1 MLRKIRRILAAICFL
16 LITLLFV
23 DFTGVLHLWFG
34 WLAKIQ
40 FLPAVLAL
48 NAGVI
53 LFLVLLTLVG
63 GRIYCSVICPLGV
76 FQDIVARIG
85 KGKKKM
91 PYTYS
96 KPKSWLRYVMLILL
110 VVAFIAGI
118 HAFVALLDPYG
129 IYGRMANNVFQ
140 PVWIWGNNLLAA
152 IAERMDSYAF
162 YRTDV

>member
-85 KGKKKM
+85 KGKKKCLT
-91 PYTYS
+91 PIPS
-96 KPKSWLRYVMLILL
+96 PR
-110 VVAFIAGI
+110 AGCGMSCL
-118 HAFVALLDPYG
+118 FC
-129 IYGRMANNVFQ
+129 
-140 PVWIWGNNLLAA
+140 W
-152 IAERMDSYAF
+152 
-162 YRTDV
+162 

>member
-1 MLRKIRRILAAICFL
+1 MLREIRRILAAICFL

-23 DFTGVLHLWFG
+23 DFTGILHLWFG

-85 KGKKKM
+85 KGKKKNA
-91 PYTYS
+91 
-96 KPKSWLRYVMLILL
+96 LHLFQAQELAAVC
-110 VVAFIAGI
+110 
-118 HAFVALLDPYG
+118 HAHPV
-129 IYGRMANNVFQ
+129 GRCFHCRRTCLCSTAR
-140 PVWIWGNNLLAA
+140 PVWHL
-152 IAERMDSYAF
+152 
-162 YRTDV
+162 RTNGQ